1 MTNELKLLYAFVAGV
16 ILDRLVIP
24 VLVVLIELFSNFGTK
39 VSSDWQNQMDHAEI
53 DKQEKIEKIKI
64 SLGKEGDKDGKSL
77 AKFGFHM
84 NPPTEAIGIEED
96 DDEMDDCDE

>member
-16 ILDRLVIP
+16 ILDRLIIP
-24 VLVVLIELFSNFGTK
+24 VLVVLIELLSNFGTK

-53 DKQEKIEKIKI
+53 DKQEKIEKINI

-77 AKFGFHM
+77 VKFGFHM

>member
-24 VLVVLIELFSNFGTK
+24 VLVVLIELLSNFGTK

-64 SLGKEGDKDGKSL
+64 SLGKEGDKDSKSL

-96 DDEMDDCDE
+96 DDEMDDCDD

>member
-64 SLGKEGDKDGKSL
+64 SLGKEGDNDGKPFV
-77 AKFGFHM
+77 KFGFHM
-84 NPPTEAIGIEED
+84 NQPTEAIGIEDD

>member
-1 MTNELKLLYAFVAGV
+1 MTNELKLLYAFIAGV
-16 ILDRLVIP
+16 ILDRLIIP
-24 VLVVLIELFSNFGTK
+24 VLVVLIELFSNFSTK
-39 VSSDWQNQMDHAEI
+39 ISSDWQNEMDHAEI

-64 SLGKEGDKDGKSL
+64 SLGKEGDKDGKPL

-84 NPPTEAIGIEED
+84 KPPTEAIGIEDD